1 MDITRIN
8 YEPMPIPLPVIA
20 REIFENN
27 IEDFKQNKSYN
38 ELDKPNQIVVYRI
51 VNNFI
56 REEYY

>member
-1 MDITRIN
+1 MKKPNQI
-8 YEPMPIPLPVIA
+8 IA

-27 IEDFKQNKSYN
+27 LEDFKQNKSYN
-38 ELDKPNQIVVYRI
+38 ELDKQNQIVVCRI